1 MRSWLYEVVNSTI
14 RAYYDL
20 FIISIIDNDM
30 QWGPYNSSIVLHAI
44 ERERDS
50 RISGELIPISQN
62 VMIQY
67 SIKTV
72 CNINRL
78 GEGLN
83 MHLFEKE
90 CVATAICVEEKSLC
104 WEHHNSI
111 ALAKTII
118 IITII
123 IIIVIVIVIVI
134 VVVAIVVVIT
144 IVIAREPSCKLCD
157 DVFLARQFGWYD
169 CWSLGIIIPH
179 MMGSMWWYPF
189 VTPTKVLSDGYQ
201 ATRFKLQTE
210 PLNKSARTEGAGAW
224 SSGWHS

>member
-1 MRSWLYEVVNSTI
+1 M
-14 RAYYDL
+14 
-20 FIISIIDNDM
+20 
-30 QWGPYNSSIVLHAI
+30 
-44 ERERDS
+44 
-50 RISGELIPISQN
+50 
-62 VMIQY
+62 
-67 SIKTV
+67 
-72 CNINRL
+72 NRL

-118 IITII
+118 II
-123 IIIVIVIVIVI
+123 VVV

-179 MMGSMWWYPF
+179 MMGSM
-189 VTPTKVLSDGYQ
+189 
-201 ATRFKLQTE
+201 
-210 PLNKSARTEGAGAW
+210 
-224 SSGWHS
+224 